1 MYQELCGRSSR
12 PPVFFAN
19 PARAHA
25 EYSEVMKVMSALV
38 SLHSDDLASAIQK
51 MRSNATSVD
60 DAIKLAKEQDA
71 AHEKSGKYLPRCR
84 A

>member
-1 MYQELCGRSSR
+1 
-12 PPVFFAN
+12 
-19 PARAHA
+19 
-25 EYSEVMKVMSALV
+25 MSALV